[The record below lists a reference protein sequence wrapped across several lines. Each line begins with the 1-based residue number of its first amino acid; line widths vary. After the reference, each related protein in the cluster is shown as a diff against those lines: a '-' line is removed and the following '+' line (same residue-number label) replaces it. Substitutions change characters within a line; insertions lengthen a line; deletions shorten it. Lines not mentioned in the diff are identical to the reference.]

1 MEIEY
6 VNGYWVPANDIHI
19 DKWKSGQPF
28 TQNKGLN
35 KFIEYLD
42 RKDLK
47 FKTVL
52 DVGAWC
58 GTWSNEMSKYAE
70 DVHAFEP
77 DDLHFQCLL
86 KNKKENVTPHQCA
99 VGSQKA
105 KVSLV
110 ENEKNFTQEKRV
122 VPEGDILMTTVDSF
136 AIKDVDL
143 IKIDVEGYE
152 PKILKGMTNLIRKS
166 PFAKLIMEID
176 PKILK
181 SINTKQQIDQ
191 LNDQLM
197 DLGFMFAIICEDN
210 YKYISMSKDNL
221 FKTVEGHKNVIFFK
235 DIYI

>member
-152 PKILKGMTNLIRKS
+152 MEVLKGANKALSECTYAMIELNNNSKKYGSSNGQITEFLTQRGFSQLIRTW
-166 PFAKLIMEID
+166 PDVVFV
-176 PKILK
+176 
-181 SINTKQQIDQ
+181 N
-191 LNDQLM
+191 
-197 DLGFMFAIICEDN
+197 N
-210 YKYISMSKDNL
+210 YAL
-221 FKTVEGHKNVIFFK
+221 
-235 DIYI
+235 